1 MLKSL
6 FTLSSIMEYHIL
18 ATVNKDLPRVVDLN
32 QGALPAVSSITLD
45 DMIHFLEILDYF
57 RVIKINSN
65 IIGFLI
71 ALTPG
76 KDYQSPNYKWF
87 EKQYSQFMY
96 VDRIVIDPAFQG
108 QGLGW
113 VFYDDVKIFSHGFAP
128 IMTCEVNMRPPNKV
142 SIFFHEKYGF
152 EKVGTQKTEG
162 GNKEVSLMVYKIPFN
177 R

>member
-6 FTLSSIMEYHIL
+6 FTLSSTMTYHIL
-18 ATVNKDLPRVVDLN
+18 TAENKDLPRVVALN
-32 QGALPAVSSITLD
+32 QDALPAVSSIELD
-45 DMIHFLEILDYF
+45 DMIHFLEMADYF

-87 EKQYSQFMY
+87 EKQYNSFMY

-108 QGLGW
+108 QRLGW
-113 VFYDDVKIFSHGFAP
+113 GFYDDLKIFCQRYTP
-128 IMTCEVNMRPPNKV
+128 IITCEVNLKPKNYE
-142 SIFFHEKYGF
+142 SLLFHKKYGF
-152 EKVGTQKTEG
+152 EQVETQKTNG
-162 GNKEVSLMVYKIPFN
+162 GKKEVSLMVYKVPS
-177 R
+177 

>member
-1 MLKSL
+1 
-6 FTLSSIMEYHIL
+6 MEYNIL
-18 ATVNKDLPRVVDLN
+18 ATENKDLPRVVDLN
-32 QGALPAVSSITLD
+32 QDALPAVSSITLD
-45 DMIHFLEILDYF
+45 DTIHFLEIVDYF

-96 VDRIVIDPAFQG
+96 VDRIVVDPAFQG

-113 VFYDDVKIFSHGFAP
+113 GFYDDLKIFCQRYTP
-128 IMTCEVNMRPPNKV
+128 IITCEVNLKPKNDE
-142 SIFFHEKYGF
+142 SLLFHKKYGF
-152 EKVGTQKTEG
+152 EQVGTQEIDG
-162 GNKEVSLMVYKIPFN
+162 GKKEVSLMVYKIPS
-177 R
+177 

>member
-1 MLKSL
+1 
-6 FTLSSIMEYHIL
+6 MEYRIL
-18 ATVNKDLPRVVDLN
+18 ATENKDLPRVVNLN
-32 QGALPAVSSITLD
+32 QDALPAVSSITLD
-45 DMIHFLEILDYF
+45 DMIHFLEIVDYF

-113 VFYDDVKIFSHGFAP
+113 GFYDDLKIFSHGFAP
-128 IMTCEVNMRPPNKV
+128 IMTCEVNMIPPNKG
-142 SIFFHEKYGF
+142 SILFHEKYGF
-152 EKVGTQKTEG
+152 EQVGTQKTEG

>member
-1 MLKSL
+1 
-6 FTLSSIMEYHIL
+6 MEYHIL
-18 ATVNKDLPRVVDLN
+18 ATENKDLPRVVDLN
-32 QGALPAVSSITLD
+32 QDALPAVSSITLD
-45 DMIHFLEILDYF
+45 DMIHFLEIVDYF

-96 VDRIVIDPAFQG
+96 VDRIVIDPAFRG

-113 VFYDDVKIFSHGFAP
+113 GFYDDLKIFCQRHTP
-128 IMTCEVNMRPPNKV
+128 IITCEVNLKPKNDE
-142 SIFFHEKYGF
+142 SLLFHKKYGF
-152 EKVGTQKTEG
+152 EQVGTQETEG
-162 GNKEVSLMVYKIPFN
+162 GKKEVSLMVYKIPLLKGTN
-177 R
+177 T

>member
-6 FTLSSIMEYHIL
+6 FTLSSTMEYHIL
-18 ATVNKDLPRVVDLN
+18 ATENNDLPRVVDLN
-32 QGALPAVSSITLD
+32 QDALPAVSSITLD
-45 DMIHFLEILDYF
+45 DMIHFLEMADYF

-96 VDRIVIDPAFQG
+96 VDRIVIDPSFQHKGLGLAFYDNLKKFCQG
-108 QGLGW
+108 QT
-113 VFYDDVKIFSHGFAP
+113 P
-128 IMTCEVNMRPPNKV
+128 IITCEVNLKPKNYG
-142 SIFFHEKYGF
+142 SLLFHKKYGF
-152 EKVGTQKTEG
+152 KQVGTQETDG
-162 GNKEVSLMVYKIPFN
+162 GEKEVSLLVCKIPL
-177 R
+177 